1 MQQNNVATIEEVV
14 SNGNAVPS
22 YSLKEDL
29 LSDYER
35 LLWSLIKSRGAVPLM
50 MGAPGTGKSAIANGL
65 AEKLGLQY
73 IDLRLSTMDETDLGI
88 FPSKEIYTD
97 ENGDTHKYVE
107 HLYPH
112 WAVLSNEKPTLI
124 HFEEINR
131 TTNAKRNA
139 CLQILN
145 EKTMGYNFKFN
156 ENVFFVASGN
166 LGKEDGTEVDELEN
180 AILNRFVVVKH
191 EMDVHQ
197 WVKEYARKNNVHED
211 IISFLLERTEFFNK
225 PNKIESSVNTTSVY
239 SSCYPSP
246 RAWTNFSKW
255 VNTNNFNLSDDNLR
269 SGILSRVLPG
279 FVGRLAT
286 GSFVEFLSNKVRINY
301 LQVLNEFDRY
311 KKDIDNLERIAREVI
326 FGELVKLNIFSSNV
340 TDKQYLNIKKFID
353 SCLSKNNIPNQD
365 ERFLDG
371 VAGYIQNILTSA
383 ETDVCLAKEDNNQEL
398 LPYYNRRKD
407 FMEKYNYIIN
417 EIKEEIEQK

>member
-1 MQQNNVATIEEVV
+1 MQQNNVATIDGMSVDNQTIPNYVNLEEKLE
-14 SNGNAVPS
+14 G
-22 YSLKEDL
+22 
-29 LSDYER
+29 YER
-35 LLWSLIKSRGAVPLM
+35 TLWSLIKSRGAVPIL

-65 AEKLGLQY
+65 TEKLDLQY
-73 IDLRLSTMDETDLGI
+73 IDLRLATLDETDLGI

-97 ENGDTHKYVE
+97 EDGVTHKYVE

-112 WAVLSNEKPTLI
+112 WAVLANQRPTLI

-156 ENVFFVASGN
+156 DNVFFIASGN

-191 EMDVHQ
+191 ELSIDQ
-197 WVKEYARKNNVHED
+197 WVKEFARKNGIHED
-211 IISFLLERTEFFNK
+211 IINFLLERTEFFNK
-225 PNKIESSVNTTSVY
+225 PNKIESSVNSTSVY

-255 VNTNNFNLSDDNLR
+255 LTVNNFKLDDDKF
-269 SGILSRVLPG
+269 SKTILPTVLLG
-279 FVGRLAT
+279 FVGTLAT
-286 GSFVEFLSNKVRINY
+286 TSFLDYLTTKVRINY
-301 LQVLNEFDRY
+301 LQVLNEYSKY
-311 KKDIDNLERIAREVI
+311 KKDIEKLDRVEREVI
-326 FGELVKLNIFSSNV
+326 FGEIVKLSIFSSNV
-340 TDKQYLNIKKFID
+340 SKTQYGNIVKFID
-353 SCLSKNNIPNQD
+353 SCLSKNNTPNQD

-383 ETDVCLAKEDNNQEL
+383 DTDVCLAKHDNNQEL
-398 LPYYNRRKD
+398 MPYWERRED
-407 FMEKYNYIIN
+407 FMKKYNYIIN
-417 EIKEEIEQK
+417 EIKEEIEKN

>member
-1 MQQNNVATIEEVV
+1 MQQNNVATIEDV
-14 SNGNAVPS
+14 SVDNKTVPN
-22 YSLKEDL
+22 YVNLEEKL
-29 LSDYER
+29 TGYER
-35 LLWSLIKSRGAVPLM
+35 LLWSLIKSRGAVPIL
-50 MGAPGTGKSAIANGL
+50 MGAPGTGKSAISNGL
-65 AEKLGLQY
+65 AEKLDLQY

-97 ENGDTHKYVE
+97 EDGVTHKYVE

-112 WAVLSNEKPTLI
+112 WAVLANQRPTLI

-156 ENVFFVASGN
+156 ENVFFIASGN

-180 AILNRFVVVKH
+180 AILNRFVVVEH
-191 EMDVHQ
+191 NLDIHQ
-197 WVKEYARKNNVHED
+197 WVKEFARKND
-211 IISFLLERTEFFNK
+211 INENIINFLLERTEFFNK
-225 PNKIESSVNTTSVY
+225 PNKIESSINTTSVY

-255 VNTNNFNLSDDNLR
+255 LSVNNFKFDDDNFVSSTLPNV
-269 SGILSRVLPG
+269 LSG
-279 FVGRLAT
+279 FVGTMAT
-286 GSFVEFLSNKVRINY
+286 SSFISFIKDKVRINY
-301 LQVLNEFDRY
+301 LQVLNEYSTY
-311 KKDIDNLERIAREVI
+311 KKDIERLDRVEREVI
-326 FGELVKLNIFSSNV
+326 FGELVKLNIFSANV
-340 TDKQYLNIKKFID
+340 SKPQYANIVKFID
-353 SCLSKNNIPNQD
+353 SCLSKNNTPNQD

-383 ETDVCLAKEDNNQEL
+383 DTDVCLAKHDDNKEL
-398 LPYYNRRKD
+398 MPYWERRED
-407 FMEKYNYIIN
+407 FMKKYSYIIN
-417 EIKEEIEQK
+417 EIKEEIEKN